1 MAPPNPKR
9 PPRPPRPPGTQA
21 PKDSDVEL
29 PFDDDEVAPL
39 QADDPRPQR
48 VPQFP
53 AGSRKPTRQGG
64 GRGRERGDRE
74 LSAKFDWGREYSNP
88 GHPPAFL
95 YVERGPGAGQLVP
108 VQPGTLVLGRSSS
121 SDLRLQ
127 HPSISRRHA
136 QVTRKGDQIFLKDLG
151 SQNGTFINRN
161 RITDEVEVM
170 SGDEI
175 TLGNAMMRLRGPG
188 GTPAA
193 GLPAF
198 VGDVATPAP
207 RKRGLSPLGVG
218 LVAAGLGSAVAAL
231 FTVLAVGLNSNRT
244 VSTDE
249 TARTARPSA
258 SSPAPSSGAT
268 PADTERPL
276 LVDPSNTRPPEGTR
290 TESSRAAG
298 EDRAPTN
305 TGVSARDIAAGTR
318 RVTAPSGAAT
328 SGTGGLSARDI
339 ASGTSA
345 GRTSAP
351 EEALAPSTNPSKE
364 TGVRDLSAG
373 VTRAPSRGTAPVSAQ
388 RVANGEVAA
397 FPDPTDSGASTV
409 AKNGASTKPRSG
421 KPTGPTTEAEVL
433 RLYEANN
440 VSAALEL
447 AKAGRFNTLHA
458 QLSRFDSALSEMN
471 KALAK
476 EDTARA
482 ISQLTIAV
490 RVDQELAKGW
500 SQQGPELRKQ
510 LSDLYVRLGKEH
522 VKARNPDAAREAY
535 TQALKNDKDNRLAIE
550 GLRRLDSAAT
560 AP

>member
-64 GRGRERGDRE
+64 GKGRERGDRE
-74 LSAKFDWGREYSNP
+74 LSSKFDWGREYSNP

-161 RITDEVEVM
+161 RVTDEVEVM

-198 VGDVATPAP
+198 VGDVAPPSP

-218 LVAAGLGSAVAAL
+218 LVAAGLGSTVAAL
-231 FTVLAVGLNSNRT
+231 FTVLAVGLSSNRGT
-244 VSTDE
+244 PTDE
-249 TARTARPSA
+249 TPRTARP
-258 SSPAPSSGAT
+258 PSSTPAATAT
-268 PADTERPL
+268 PTDTERPL
-276 LVDPSNTRPPEGTR
+276 LVDTGNTRPAEAARPE
-290 TESSRAAG
+290 AP
-298 EDRAPTN
+298 RAP
-305 TGVSARDIAAGTR
+305 RE
-318 RVTAPSGAAT
+318 APAPT
-328 SGTGGLSARDI
+328 PPGLSARDI
-339 ASGTSA
+339 ASGSKRVPAQTSAETSGTGLSARDIASGSNA
-345 GRTSAP
+345 GRTSTSAEETAP
-351 EEALAPSTNPSKE
+351 ADNPGKE
-364 TGVRDLSAG
+364 PAVRDLSAG
-373 VTRAPSRGTAPVSAQ
+373 ATRAAPRVAPTVSAQ
-388 RVANGEVAA
+388 SVAKGEVAA
-397 FPDPTDSGASTV
+397 FPDPASDDEAAAAAKSGAN
-409 AKNGASTKPRSG
+409 AKTRAPR
-421 KPTGPTTEAEVL
+421 PTGPATEPEVL
-433 RLYEANN
+433 RLYEADNIP
-440 VSAALEL
+440 AAMDL
-447 AKAGRFNTLHA
+447 ARTGKFNTLHT
-458 QLSRFDSALSEMN
+458 QLSRFNSARSEATQ
-471 KALAK
+471 ALEK
-476 EDTARA
+476 GDTTRA
-482 ISQLTIAV
+482 ISQLTVAV
-490 RVDQELAKGW
+490 RIDQELAKGW
-500 SQQGPELRKQ
+500 SRQGPQLRKQ
-510 LSDLYVRLGKEH
+510 LSTLYVRMGVEH
-522 VKARNPDAAREAY
+522 AKAQNPDAAREAY
-535 TQALKNDKDNRLAIE
+535 EQALKHDAGNRAATE
-550 GLRRLDSAAT
+550 GLRRLESAAA

>member
-74 LSAKFDWGREYSNP
+74 LSSKFDWGREYSNP

-161 RITDEVEVM
+161 RVTDEVEVM

-198 VGDVATPAP
+198 AGDVAPPAP

-218 LVAAGLGSAVAAL
+218 LLAAGLGSTVAAL
-231 FTVLAVGLNSNRT
+231 FTVLAVGLSSNRT
-244 VSTDE
+244 GNTDE
-249 TARTARPSA
+249 APRTARPST
-258 SSPAPSSGAT
+258 SSQAPSSGAN

-276 LVDPSNTRPPEGTR
+276 LVDTGNTRPTEGTR
-290 TESSRAAG
+290 APG
-298 EDRAPTN
+298 DDRAPT
-305 TGVSARDIAAGTR
+305 
-318 RVTAPSGAAT
+318 PP
-328 SGTGGLSARDI
+328 GLSARDI
-339 ASGTSA
+339 ASGSKRVTAQTGAASSGTGRSA
-345 GRTSAP
+345 RDIASGTNSGRTSAP
-351 EEALAPSTNPSKE
+351 DEDSAAPPAKE

-373 VTRAPSRGTAPVSAQ
+373 VTRTPARGASPVSAQ
-388 RVANGEVAA
+388 SVANGEVAA
-397 FPDPTDSGASTV
+397 FPDPTDNDASTL

-421 KPTGPTTEAEVL
+421 KPTGPVTEAEVL
-433 RLYEANN
+433 RLYEADDLP
-440 VSAALEL
+440 AALDL
-447 AKAGRFNTLHA
+447 AKAGRFTALNA
-458 QLSRFDSALSEMN
+458 QLSRFDSARSEAN
-471 KALAK
+471 KAIKA

-500 SQQGPELRKQ
+500 SRQGPQLRKQ
-510 LSDLYVRLGKEH
+510 LATLYVNLGVEH
-522 VKARNPDAAREAY
+522 MKQQNAPAAREAFE
-535 TQALKNDKDNRLAIE
+535 QALKHDKGNSRAVE
-550 GLRRLDSAAT
+550 GLRRLESAAT

>member
-74 LSAKFDWGREYSNP
+74 LSSKFDWGREYSNP

-161 RITDEVEVM
+161 RVTDEVEVM

-198 VGDVATPAP
+198 VGDAAPPAP

-218 LVAAGLGSAVAAL
+218 LVAAGLGSTVAAL
-231 FTVLAVGLNSNRT
+231 FTVLAVGLGSNRT

-249 TARTARPSA
+249 GPRAARPST
-258 SSPAPSSGAT
+258 SSQAPSSGAT
-268 PADTERPL
+268 PTDSERPL
-276 LVDPSNTRPPEGTR
+276 LVDPSNARP
-290 TESSRAAG
+290 TEDARPQA
-298 EDRAPTN
+298 APT
-305 TGVSARDIAAGTR
+305 
-318 RVTAPSGAAT
+318 PS
-328 SGTGGLSARDI
+328 GLSARDI
-339 ASGTSA
+339 ASGSKRVTTQTGAASSGTGSSARDIASGANA

-351 EEALAPSTNPSKE
+351 EEAPAPSANPGKE
-364 TGVRDLSAG
+364 AGVRDLSAG
-373 VTRAPSRGTAPVSAQ
+373 VTRAPSRGAMSAQ
-388 RVANGEVAA
+388 SVASGEVAA
-397 FPDPTDSGASTV
+397 FPDPTDSDASTGV
-409 AKNGASTKPRSG
+409 KNGTSPKPRSS
-421 KPTGPTTEAEVL
+421 KPTGPTTEAEAL

-440 VSAALEL
+440 VAAALEL
-447 AKAGRFNTLHA
+447 AKAGRFKALHA
-458 QLSRFDSALSEMN
+458 QLSRYDSALSEVD
-471 KALAK
+471 KALRSN
-476 EDTARA
+476 DTARA

-490 RVDQELAKGW
+490 GVDQELAKGW
-500 SQQGPELRKQ
+500 SQQGLELRNQ

-522 VKARNPDAAREAY
+522 SKAQNPDAARKAY
-535 TQALKNDKDNRLAIE
+535 TQALKHNKDNPVARE

>member
-64 GRGRERGDRE
+64 GKGRERGDRE
-74 LSAKFDWGREYSNP
+74 LSSKFDWGREYSNP

-161 RITDEVEVM
+161 RVTDEVEVM

-198 VGDVATPAP
+198 VGDVAPPSP

-218 LVAAGLGSAVAAL
+218 LVAAGLGSTVAAL
-231 FTVLAVGLNSNRT
+231 FTVLAVGLSSNRGT
-244 VSTDE
+244 PTDE
-249 TARTARPSA
+249 TPRTARP
-258 SSPAPSSGAT
+258 PSSTPAATAT
-268 PADTERPL
+268 PTDTERPL
-276 LVDPSNTRPPEGTR
+276 LVDTGNTRPAEAARPE
-290 TESSRAAG
+290 AP
-298 EDRAPTN
+298 RAPARPPHRRPR
-305 TGVSARDIAAGTR
+305 GSAR
-318 RVTAPSGAAT
+318 VTS
-328 SGTGGLSARDI
+328 R
-339 ASGTSA
+339 
-345 GRTSAP
+345 
-351 EEALAPSTNPSKE
+351 
-364 TGVRDLSAG
+364 
-373 VTRAPSRGTAPVSAQ
+373 RAPNGYRRRRAP
-388 RVANGEVAA
+388 R
-397 FPDPTDSGASTV
+397 
-409 AKNGASTKPRSG
+409 
-421 KPTGPTTEAEVL
+421 L
-433 RLYEANN
+433 RA
-440 VSAALEL
+440 
-447 AKAGRFNTLHA
+447 R
-458 QLSRFDSALSEMN
+458 DSALATSPP
-471 KALAK
+471 
-476 EDTARA
+476 ARMPGGPRPPLKRRPPLTTRA
-482 ISQLTIAV
+482 RSQLFATSRRA
-490 RVDQELAKGW
+490 RRGRHLAW
-500 SQQGPELRKQ
+500 LPR
-510 LSDLYVRLGKEH
+510 
-522 VKARNPDAAREAY
+522 
-535 TQALKNDKDNRLAIE
+535 
-550 GLRRLDSAAT
+550 
-560 AP
+560 